1 VTTPAQQL
9 GTLAEA
15 LQRPSVLLE
24 LAVLAG
30 CLLLAWLVTHFAR
43 GHNRHPDSVWF
54 AGGAVDGVL
63 FPLLALAFTWTARRA
78 LEGVLPIALLRLAV
92 PILISLLAIRL
103 TARVLRVAFPTSA
116 VVRVIER
123 TVSWLAWIGVVL
135 WVTGVLPLLLEELD
149 RYHWKIGGSQVSLRN
164 LIEAVVSAL
173 VVMVIALWTSSA
185 IEARLLRGAALAD
198 LSLRKIAANATRA
211 LLLFVGLMLALT
223 AAGLDLTVLSVF
235 GGALGVGIGFGLQ
248 KLASNYISGFVILAE
263 RALRIGDWVK
273 VDNFEGRI
281 IDISTRFT
289 VVRALSG
296 REANVPNEMLITQR
310 VENYT
315 RADPKQALTTSVT
328 VARGSDVPAL
338 LPRLAQ
344 AVRSLPQVL
353 GEPAPNLQLSAFK
366 PEGIELTVQFWV
378 ADITVNQG
386 NVKSEVN
393 LALLRELSAARVELR

>member
-1 VTTPAQQL
+1 MRPAEQL
-9 GTLAEA
+9 DVLVER
-15 LQRPSVLLE
+15 LLRPSALLE
-24 LAVLAG
+24 LTALAG
-30 CLLLAWLVTHFAR
+30 CLLLAWLIAR
-43 GHNRHPDSVWF
+43 FMRGRASHLDSVWF
-54 AGGAVDGVL
+54 GERVIDGAL
-63 FPLLALAFTWTARRA
+63 FPVLALAFTWAARQL
-78 LEGVLPIALLRLAV
+78 LEAVLPIAVLRVAL
-92 PILISLLAIRL
+92 PILISLVAIRV
-103 TARVLRVAFPTSA
+103 TARVLRAAFPASA
-116 VVRVIER
+116 IVRAIER

-135 WVTGVLPLLLEELD
+135 WVTGVLPLLFDELD
-149 RYHWKIGGSQVSLRN
+149 AVHWKMGDKQVSLLN
-164 LIEAVVSAL
+164 IIEGALSAL
-173 VVMVIALWTSSA
+173 VVMVIALWVSSA
-185 IEARLLRGAALAD
+185 IEAKLLRGAELAD

-315 RADPKQALTTSVT
+315 RADPRQA
-328 VARGSDVPAL
+328 
-338 LPRLAQ
+338 
-344 AVRSLPQVL
+344 
-353 GEPAPNLQLSAFK
+353 
-366 PEGIELTVQFWV
+366 
-378 ADITVNQG
+378 
-386 NVKSEVN
+386 
-393 LALLRELSAARVELR
+393 